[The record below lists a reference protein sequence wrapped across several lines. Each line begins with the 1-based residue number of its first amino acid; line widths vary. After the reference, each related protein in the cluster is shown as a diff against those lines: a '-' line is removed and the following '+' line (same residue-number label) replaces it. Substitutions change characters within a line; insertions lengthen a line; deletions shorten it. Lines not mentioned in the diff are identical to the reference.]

1 MIILNVYV
9 PAFPSPGGTGSG
21 LKPQIWKVPLHS
33 ICWSLSPCLFFVHFG
48 DLKNKTRL
56 EGSI

>member
-9 PAFPSPGGTGSG
+9 PSFPSPGGTGSG

-33 ICWSLSPCLFFVHFG
+33 ICWSLSPCLFFVRFG